1 MNKLQQIQ
9 FKFDDRGLMMLNQV
23 SIFVVTFVSLGYG
36 LIVYFHFLACN
47 CLNIQIPGLQE
58 KIEQKIQQY
67 GLAAIA
73 QMVFD
78 LITIPLILYNLSRL
92 LYRKQIHIFFEII
105 FVIALFMRILAG
117 SLIYYF
123 NLQKDELSYISFI
136 TFQDYCSSFLNITQ
150 DLCNVLESIN
160 SYSNSNLSLVSL
172 STLNLLFFLIFYH
185 INYKETKAKHKDLE
199 LEMQEEKNS

>member
-9 FKFDDRGLMMLNQV
+9 FKFNDRGLMMLNQV
-23 SIFVVTFVSLGYG
+23 SIFVVSFVSLGYG

-47 CLNIQIPGLQE
+47 CLNIQIPDIQE

-67 GLAAIA
+67 GLAAIG

-92 LYRKQIHIFFEII
+92 LYHKQIHIFFEII
-105 FVIALFMRILAG
+105 FIISLFMRILSG

-123 NLQKDELSYISFI
+123 NLQQDELSYISFI
-136 TFQDYCSSFLNITQ
+136 TFQDYCTSFLNITQ

-160 SYSNSNLSLVSL
+160 SYSSSNLSLVSL

-185 INYKETKAKHKDLE
+185 VNYKETKVKQRNKV
-199 LEMQEEKNS
+199 LEMQEEKNN